1 MVLLQCVCFCS
12 TNTPPTRL
20 LSKTKEQIGRRLLRL
35 SPKRAGHRGAA
46 AVEAAAAAY
55 KCSPKKIEVKA
66 FTEQPDDSAKFQ
78 PHYQP
83 IMVSHNADQL
93 RQTNGCGF
101 FQLLWS
107 LLTAFAFS
115 KLLGFFWDK
124 FPELSPPEIHS
135 KAGKI
140 YNLKKP

>member
-101 FQLLWS
+101 FSAALEFVDS
-107 LLTAFAFS
+107 LRIFEASRLF
-115 KLLGFFWDK
+115 LGQVSRA
-124 FPELSPPEIHS
+124 EPPRNTFKSREDI
-135 KAGKI
+135 
-140 YNLKKP
+140 